1 MDRTKAVEISNL
13 IYNLENVE
21 FFEDEFNSWLD
32 TMNCKYENNI
42 SDKLVNEILVVIKK
56 HKEELESKLEEF

>member
-1 MDRTKAVEISNL
+1 MNRTKAVKISNL
-13 IYNLENVE
+13 IYSLENIE
-21 FFEDEFNSWLD
+21 FFEDEFTSWLD

-42 SDKLVNEILVVIKK
+42 SDRLVNEILSVIKK